1 MSKESVVAGTVL
13 LWRVKQMRLR
23 QNGKWFGE
31 ELK

>member
-13 LWRVKQMRLR
+13 LWRVNKYGRR

>member
-1 MSKESVVAGTVL
+1 MRKESVVARTVL
-13 LWRVKQMRLR
+13 LWRVNKCG